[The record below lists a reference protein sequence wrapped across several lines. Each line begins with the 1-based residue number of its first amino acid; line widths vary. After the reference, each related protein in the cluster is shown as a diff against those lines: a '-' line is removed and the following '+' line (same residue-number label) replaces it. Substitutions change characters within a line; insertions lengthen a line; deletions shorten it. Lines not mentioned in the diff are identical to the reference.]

1 MIKILSVLAV
11 ASMAIGPLPTGED
24 NAGRSLT
31 MALCDGGEISIPL
44 GDDEENAPRDCGSM
58 ACHAV
63 NSREKN
69 KRLSKPNL
77 I

>member
-1 MIKILSVLAV
+1 MIKIFSVLAV
-11 ASMAIGPLPTGED
+11 ASMAIGPVPMGKEE
-24 NAGRSLT
+24 AGRSLT
-31 MALCDGGEISIPL
+31 MALCNGGEITIPL
-44 GDDEENAPRDCGSM
+44 GDDEEEAPLDCQSM

-63 NSREKN
+63 NCREKN